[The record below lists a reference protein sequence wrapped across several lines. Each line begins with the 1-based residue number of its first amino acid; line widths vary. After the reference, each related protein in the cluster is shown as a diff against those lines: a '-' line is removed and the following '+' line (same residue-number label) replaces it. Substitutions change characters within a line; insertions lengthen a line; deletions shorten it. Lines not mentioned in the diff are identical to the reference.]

1 MGRSDIVLALERHA
15 TSKLPDDAI
24 ENVVTLGFRGEA
36 LPSIASVARLSI
48 ESRQADG
55 DGWSRIVDNGQVVEE
70 GPAALP
76 PGTRIRV
83 EQLFGK
89 VPVRRKFLRSAR
101 SEYAACADIVRRP
114 RSEERRV
121 GKECVRTCRSRWAPV
136 H

>member
-1 MGRSDIVLALERHA
+1 MGRSDIALALERHA

-70 GPAALP
+70 GPAAPP

-83 EQLFGK
+83 GTLFGTETGRANHRT
-89 VPVRRKFLRSAR
+89 PV
-101 SEYAACADIVRRP
+101 
-114 RSEERRV
+114 
-121 GKECVRTCRSRWAPV
+121 T
-136 H
+136 

>member
-48 ESRQADG
+48 ESRQAEG
-55 DGWSRIVDNGQVVEE
+55 AGWSRTVYTGQVVEE

-76 PGTRIRV
+76 PGTLLRV
-83 EQLFGK
+83 EQHFGK
-89 VPVRRKFLRSAR
+89 MPVRRKFVASAR
-101 SEYAACADIVRRP
+101 S
-114 RSEERRV
+114 
-121 GKECVRTCRSRWAPV
+121 
-136 H
+136 